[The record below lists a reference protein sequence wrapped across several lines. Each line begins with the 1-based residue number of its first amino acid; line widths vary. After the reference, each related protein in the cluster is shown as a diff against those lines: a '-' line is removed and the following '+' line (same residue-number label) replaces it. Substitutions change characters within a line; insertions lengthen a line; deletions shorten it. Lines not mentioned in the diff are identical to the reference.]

1 MNQRVRRGACKPSSG
16 YDKLKYI
23 TEHTPTHI
31 PKLLMTCRPSK
42 NFLRLTLFF
51 CLFHAMPSAEAQS
64 LFLRKT
70 MMAGV
75 GIGLDGF
82 GGLPIVGQLEF
93 GVGPKIGIGRFGV
106 GALAGIYFNPGATFV
121 VVGGQGNYHF
131 DIPTVP
137 ELDLYAGLNL
147 LIGFAGSRFG
157 GDSTGVGLGLNVGA
171 RYFFAP
177 SVAGFL
183 RLGWGLSI
191 ATIGIDFAL

>member
-1 MNQRVRRGACKPSSG
+1 MKNRLLTFSLLLALVFGSLSLA
-16 YDKLKYI
+16 
-23 TEHTPTHI
+23 TP
-31 PKLLMTCRPSK
+31 
-42 NFLRLTLFF
+42 
-51 CLFHAMPSAEAQS
+51 AQAQS

-70 MMAGV
+70 MIAGV

-106 GALAGIYFNPGATFV
+106 GALGGIYFNPGATFV

-131 DIPTVP
+131 DIVNVP
-137 ELDLYAGLNL
+137 ELDIYAGLNL

-157 GDSTGVGLGLNVGA
+157 GSSTGVGLGLNVGM

>member
-1 MNQRVRRGACKPSSG
+1 MNHNRRLKLFLLLSLISGALCVASP
-16 YDKLKYI
+16 
-23 TEHTPTHI
+23 
-31 PKLLMTCRPSK
+31 
-42 NFLRLTLFF
+42 
-51 CLFHAMPSAEAQS
+51 AQAQS

-70 MMAGV
+70 MIAGV

-106 GALAGIYFNPGATFV
+106 GALAGIYFDPNATFV

-131 DIPTVP
+131 DIPSVP
-137 ELDLYAGLNL
+137 ELDIYAGLNL
-147 LIGFAGSRFG
+147 LIGFAGSRFAG
-157 GDSTGVGLGLNVGA
+157 RRVEGSATGVGLGLNVGM
-171 RYFFAP
+171 RYFFVP

>member
-1 MNQRVRRGACKPSSG
+1 MNQNGRLKLFLLLSLISGA
-16 YDKLKYI
+16 
-23 TEHTPTHI
+23 
-31 PKLLMTCRPSK
+31 
-42 NFLRLTLFF
+42 F
-51 CLFHAMPSAEAQS
+51 CFASPAQAQS

-70 MMAGV
+70 MIAGV

-106 GALAGIYFNPGATFV
+106 GALGGIYFNPGATFV

-131 DIPTVP
+131 DIPSAP
-137 ELDLYAGLNL
+137 ELDIYAGLNL

-157 GDSTGVGLGLNVGA
+157 GSSTGVGLGLNVGM
-171 RYFFAP
+171 RYFFVP